1 MPLDNGRS
9 IARMLTEAPLP
20 LTDIK
25 AALEAVAS
33 DMLASETRK
42 RSSGYRSVAS
52 VMQEQGYKPLPGDET
67 RSLDL
72 DDLVT

>member
-1 MPLDNGRS
+1 
-9 IARMLTEAPLP
+9 
-20 LTDIK
+20 
-25 AALEAVAS
+25 
-33 DMLASETRK
+33 MLASETRK
-42 RSSGYRSVAS
+42 RSSGYRSVAY